1 MPPSPPPPPQT
12 PPQRW
17 AEWRDYRTKGGARVV
32 KKEFDEL
39 TDVEYA
45 DIRAEMREVSIVGMS
60 AARHVRGDVY
70 EVKADSETGITIRVL
85 FAEEGKR
92 RKILLSLSVF
102 KKKTRKTPPDE
113 IKRAE
118 ERLRNWRSR
127 AKKAGVGKSQ
137 AT

>member
-1 MPPSPPPPPQT
+1 MPPSPPPQT

-32 KKEFDEL
+32 KKEFDAL

-45 DIRAEMREVSIVGMS
+45 DIRAGMREVSIVGMS
-60 AARHVRGDVY
+60 AARHVRGDIY
-70 EVKADSETGITIRVL
+70 EVKEDSETGVTIRVL
-85 FAEEGKR
+85 FAQEGKR

-113 IKRAE
+113 IEKAE

-127 AKKAGVGKSQ
+127 AKKPRPEKPQV
-137 AT
+137 T